1 MAAAWMSAEST
12 QEWLDGKKLTEPGA
26 ASEQSGRVVKLL
38 AWFREV
44 VVVAAVV
51 VTNFFL
57 G

>member
-1 MAAAWMSAEST
+1 MSAEST

-44 VVVAAVV
+44 VVVAAAVV